1 MSSRP
6 DADRGPPRVAL
17 VEIRAPGVTARLGVE
32 NDALRA
38 PATAARACESARD
51 VPGRPRLR
59 GLERGRAAPRV
70 DVAVPVEDPA
80 AWRVLFGAGP
90 GDDRVGHVTS
100 WPHRGSAYRWRSS
113 KRVNSAGVVER
124 VALDK
129 KPVAGCRQHQPA
141 CDVSGPL
148 RAPENLAR
156 AAKRMDAPEAVEGV
170 AHDCVAG
177 AAAAEH
183 ERPCDPL
190 ARPGGVAHRRRGVSE
205 WMDATVGIQQVAGR
219 DARRR
224 PWRHDYRSR
233 AEPLWP
239 VNPAVDR
246 RRDAERM
253 KPAPAVHHVS
263 SGPVGEEGETERH
276 VLGRPGGAG

>member
-17 VEIRAPGVTARLGVE
+17 VEIRAPGVAAWLGVE

-59 GLERGRAAPRV
+59 GFERGRAAPRV
-70 DVAVPVEDPA
+70 YVAVPVEDPA

-90 GDDRVGHVTS
+90 GDDRVGHVPS
-100 WPHRGSAYRWRSS
+100 WPRRGSAYRRRSS

-141 CDVSGPL
+141 CDVCGPL

-156 AAKRMDAPEAVEGV
+156 AAKRMDTPEAVEGV
-170 AHDCVAG
+170 ADDCVAG

-219 DARRR
+219 VARRR
-224 PWRHDYRSR
+224 PWRHQDL
-233 AEPLWP
+233 PCPDP
-239 VNPAVDR
+239 VRPVTAAVDR

-253 KPAPAVHHVS
+253 EPAPAGHS
-263 SGPVGEEGETERH
+263 LAAAPVPAQGQNER
-276 VLGRPGGAG
+276 G